1 MRCPPAGM
9 WPASDYTEEV
19 RQFGEEVTRQ
29 EPRQPKL
36 MSVTDPATERFNS
49 RLKAL
54 NNTIEHWERE
64 FQRCHEAGGETG
76 KEQAD
81 LNRAEQAKERDTL
94 LKFKEGLT
102 KFVRMYE

>member
-1 MRCPPAGM
+1 MNCC
-9 WPASDYTEEV
+9 EEV

-54 NNTIEHWERE
+54 NGAIEYWEGE
-64 FQRCHEAGGETG
+64 FKRCHEAGGETG
-76 KEQAD
+76 TEQAD
-81 LNRAEQAKERDTL
+81 LNRAEQAKQRDTL

-102 KFVRMYE
+102 LPR